1 MRLSGCRQSDMGIV
15 LVVVGVVLLL
25 LVGWVVAILVKW
37 SKVKWDDAVEDV

>member
-1 MRLSGCRQSDMGIV
+1 MGVV

>member
-1 MRLSGCRQSDMGIV
+1 MGIV

-37 SKVKWDDAVEDV
+37 SKAKWDDAVEDV